1 MHTDFSSQ
9 IPNLAPRLEKIAS
22 LVPPNRCTAD
32 IGTDHAYIPIYLVK
46 KGITEQAIASDI
58 KRGPLLRAKENT
70 EKYNLS
76 RQIDLRLG
84 GGLSTLSPHDAEIII
99 IAGMGGILIADILE
113 ENRDVT
119 DSSKLLILQPMTAIL
134 ELREYLSSHNFS
146 IEAEY
151 LESEDEKLY
160 NIIVAKPN
168 GECHYTKKELY
179 LGKALNETSPQLF
192 PRYKAEIIKKLSRR
206 ADGLKNSQSTENKR
220 ILAETESILNLLK
233 EE

>member
-1 MHTDFSSQ
+1 MNTDFSSQ

-46 KGITEQAIASDI
+46 KGIAEKAIASDI
-58 KRGPLLRAKENT
+58 RRGPLLRAKENT

-76 RQIDLRLG
+76 GQIDLRLG
-84 GGLSTLSPHDAEIII
+84 GGLSTLSPCDADVII

-113 ENRDVT
+113 ESRAVMDNA
-119 DSSKLLILQPMTAIL
+119 KLLILQPMTAIL
-134 ELREYLSSHNFS
+134 ELREYLMSHGFS
-146 IEAEY
+146 IESEH
-151 LESEDEKLY
+151 LEAEDEKLY

-168 GECHYTKKELY
+168 GDTHYTKKELY
-179 LGKALNETSPQLF
+179 LGKSLNETSPHLF
-192 PRYKAEIIKKLSRR
+192 PRYKAEVIKKLSRR
-206 ADGLKNSQSTENKR
+206 AEGLKSSQSNENKLL
-220 ILAETESILNLLK
+220 LAETESILNLLK

>member
-9 IPNLAPRLEKIAS
+9 IPNLTPRLEKIAS
-22 LVPPNRCTAD
+22 LVPQNRCTAD

-46 KGITEQAIASDI
+46 TGIAKQAIASDI

-70 EKYNLS
+70 EKYNLTE
-76 RQIDLRLG
+76 RIDLRLG
-84 GGLSTLSPHDAEIII
+84 GGLSTLSPCDAEVII

-113 ENRDVT
+113 ESRTVT
-119 DSSKLLILQPMTAIL
+119 DSAKLLILQPMTAVL
-134 ELREYLSSHNFS
+134 ELREYLISHGFS
-146 IEAEY
+146 IESEH

-179 LGKALNETSPQLF
+179 LGKGLTETSPHLF
-192 PRYKAEIIKKLSRR
+192 PQYKAEVIKKLSRR
-206 ADGLKNSQSTENKR
+206 AEGLKSSEKDENKQL
-220 ILAETESILNLLK
+220 LAETESILNLLK